1 MYSKIKKRQQEYVK
15 TKFSFYGKDAI
26 NNYLCN
32 NNFTDDACEEYNPGS
47 SKYPCRMY
55 DDTKKKVM
63 NMSTLC
69 KPRIKR
75 TTFKKW
81 KLPERNRICAK
92 GFIDCEFY
100 KELEKKKK
108 NT

>member
-1 MYSKIKKRQQEYVK
+1 
-15 TKFSFYGKDAI
+15 
-26 NNYLCN
+26 
-32 NNFTDDACEEYNPGS
+32 
-47 SKYPCRMY
+47 MY

-108 NT
+108 HIKIYKKIKKKILQKYRKY